1 MSIDWSASSRLAL
14 ARKSAQIISRQYPP
28 DLSYTACLIQLEVDD
43 PHSFE
48 SRPVSSFSTSRLNL
62 ILWQG
67 MRFVQPGSTIEVLPM
82 PPGYFRQSK
91 PFVQPTSFRLSLADA
106 RGWTSGS
113 KPCAEIKN
121 SSKDFSVSTLQY
133 CPGRTSQR
141 YRRARQSGIGG
152 FLVPKLIK
160 PTKALRSRTHKC
172 RFSQIRPAWAE
183 PYIATADTGVLEDRS
198 PLWGRKFADSIR
210 SIES

>member
-91 PFVQPTSFRLSLADA
+91 PFVQPTSFRLNLRRQMLVDGHLVVSLAP
-106 RGWTSGS
+106 RSKIHRRTSVFPLS
-113 KPCAEIKN
+113 STVRVAPHKDTAELDKAALAD
-121 SSKDFSVSTLQY
+121 SSYLSSSSQPRPSA
-133 CPGRTSQR
+133 PGRTS
-141 YRRARQSGIGG
+141 
-152 FLVPKLIK
+152 
-160 PTKALRSRTHKC
+160 
-172 RFSQIRPAWAE
+172 
-183 PYIATADTGVLEDRS
+183 
-198 PLWGRKFADSIR
+198 ADSVKSGLPGQSPI
-210 SIES
+210 